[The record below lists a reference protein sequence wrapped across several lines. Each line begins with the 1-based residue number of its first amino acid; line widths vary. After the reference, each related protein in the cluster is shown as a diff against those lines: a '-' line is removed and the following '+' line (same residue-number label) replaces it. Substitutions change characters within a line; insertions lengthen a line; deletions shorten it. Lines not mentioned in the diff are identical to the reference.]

1 MSGGLKLKAFDEESL
16 IILSSLTQD
25 SIIKINELGYD
36 NSAKRFAVL
45 MNRYCHEKKGSKI
58 IRSAIHFDY
67 INKVKTKSINL
78 DTKDE
83 TLSLLAIRFESEKKP
98 SGSIILEFSGNKAIN
113 LETENIEAFLTDVGD
128 PWEVKNKPDH
138 DKEKNA

>member
-45 MNRYCHEKKGSKI
+45 MNRYCHEKEGAKR

-67 INKVKTKSINL
+67 INKVKTKSINI

-83 TLSLLAIRFESEKKP
+83 TLSLLAIRFEAEKKP

>member
-1 MSGGLKLKAFDEESL
+1 MSEGLKLKAFDEESL

-45 MNRYCHEKKGSKI
+45 MNRYCHEKKGSKR

-67 INKVKTKSINL
+67 INKVKTKSINI

-138 DKEKNA
+138 DKD